1 MAKKKKDSMA
11 HLQFGTQI
19 YKAGEIKN
27 PGRRR
32 RGKGNSERQKKGL
45 LFGDSLSFVV
55 HSLPPSLSK
64 LLIPPNLSPSL
75 FPQTPDQNH
84 KLQTNFSPYEEVRPS
99 LAKTHRFATLIPQ
112 PPNPKFNKTHQS
124 VVVVFVLVTG
134 HVEHR
139 EVGRGDVLAVGR
151 QEGV

>member
-1 MAKKKKDSMA
+1 MA
-11 HLQFGTQI
+11 HLQFGTHI
-19 YKAGEIKN
+19 YRAVEIKN

-32 RGKGNSERQKKGL
+32 RGKENSGRQKKGL

-55 HSLPPSLSK
+55 HSLPPSLSE
-64 LLIPPNLSPSL
+64 LLIPPNFVSL
-75 FPQTPDQNH
+75 PISSNTWSNH
-84 KLQTNFSPYEEVRPS
+84 KLQSNLFPFEEVRPS
-99 LAKTHRFATLIPQ
+99 WAKTHRFAALIPQ
-112 PPNPKFNKTHQS
+112 LPNPKFNRTHQS

-139 EVGRGDVLAVGR
+139 EVGGGDVLAVGR